1 MLKNITKILAKKS
14 NGNKE
19 KIPISTRSQAIGSRS
34 HGHIPMMRYRL
45 NSFHNDDFNIR
56 NCVARYLLL
65 SIFITNSA
73 HVINAIYNIMIPQS
87 VLLWN
92 NESTTYRS
100 CGYTMNNHNIVAKI
114 VNLREKLQNVI
125 FNNHSPRI
133 ILNLIFKT
141 INRFNV

>member
-45 NSFHNDDFNIR
+45 NSFRNDDFNIR

-87 VLLWN
+87 VLL
-92 NESTTYRS
+92 
-100 CGYTMNNHNIVAKI
+100 
-114 VNLREKLQNVI
+114 
-125 FNNHSPRI
+125 
-133 ILNLIFKT
+133 
-141 INRFNV
+141 